1 MHVHIQLCKCF
12 DWLSDPRF
20 NSLTLLGSDTNLMT
34 PHHVLLITD
43 VFELKRLSQFSFTQE
58 KVPFGEYFCR
68 MSASA
73 SREKGHFSFLS
84 HTSSRN
90 IIPSSVCADQILGR
104 RKGARLGG
112 GQTKVHIPASQG
124 TLALL
129 PPPAVPFSSVNGD
142 TEATVMSC
150 SCIQQVVRGGCGQ
163 EGALVRKAGTH
174 SQPWTAPRI
183 SDSAHGHLQAHTS
196 PKPKTKLDP
205 TATLPSGH
213 PPGARH
219 VIHLSSLRLPHRA
232 GLEPRSS
239 LYQSPRDRSPS
250 EVASCF
256 PAESRQLGRR
266 AGAGAGELGQESR
279 GRRAGAGAGA
289 APPGRGRS
297 LAPRLPVGLRA
308 LHPAVVLV
316 RGPVLAPTSRD
327 GLVEAGGRLC
337 KAQTAPSIY
346 PRGGSR
352 GRRQTADPHLLAR
365 HCDTREGRRPAR
377 PWPAGVE

>member
-205 TATLPSGH
+205 TATLPSDH

-239 LYQSPRDRSPS
+239 LYQSPRDRPPS

-279 GRRAGAGAGA
+279 GRGRGCPSRERPVPRPALACRAAGAPSCGGAGAGSGA
-289 APPGRGRS
+289 GSDVSGRARGGRRATVQSPDRAVYLSPGRVTWPPTDSRS
-297 LAPRLPVGLRA
+297 TLTGPTLRHPRGPAPRPPLACGGGVG
-308 LHPAVVLV
+308 AV
-316 RGPVLAPTSRD
+316 
-327 GLVEAGGRLC
+327 
-337 KAQTAPSIY
+337 I
-346 PRGGSR
+346 
-352 GRRQTADPHLLAR
+352 
-365 HCDTREGRRPAR
+365 
-377 PWPAGVE
+377 

>member
-1 MHVHIQLCKCF
+1 
-12 DWLSDPRF
+12 
-20 NSLTLLGSDTNLMT
+20 
-34 PHHVLLITD
+34 
-43 VFELKRLSQFSFTQE
+43 
-58 KVPFGEYFCR
+58 
-68 MSASA
+68 MSATA

-239 LYQSPRDRSPS
+239 LYTRTQETGRPARSLPASRLSLGSSAGGQGQGQGSPLPGEAGPSPRACLSGCGRSILRWCWCGVRCWLRRLGTGSWRRESDCAKPRPCRLFIPGAGH
-250 EVASCF
+250 VAAARQPIHTYWPDIAT
-256 PAESRQLGRR
+256 PAR
-266 AGAGAGELGQESR
+266 AGAPP
-279 GRRAGAGAGA
+279 
-289 APPGRGRS
+289 AP
-297 LAPRLPVGLRA
+297 GLRGWSR
-308 LHPAVVLV
+308 
-316 RGPVLAPTSRD
+316 RGHMTLGKQSY
-327 GLVEAGGRLC
+327 L
-337 KAQTAPSIY
+337 
-346 PRGGSR
+346 
-352 GRRQTADPHLLAR
+352 
-365 HCDTREGRRPAR
+365 
-377 PWPAGVE
+377 